1 MNKSSIGP
9 ICHAI
14 AATAALLLFAAPVSL
29 ARPAHKHADAVPVRS
44 RPIMEMSGAYSK
56 VSNRYY
62 AVVTSEKEWERIW
75 ARHSGQAES
84 VLAVGGTRFN
94 VDFDRYAVVAVF
106 QGIQPYNLGVVAQSV
121 DETPDRTVF
130 RFTNRWVTTTEDSPA
145 HTGAPYTP
153 FGLFVISRASK
164 EVVLEEAVYG
174 EKTKS
179 ATYTVRASF
188 NILGS
193 KPRPAP

>member
-1 MNKSSIGP
+1 MNRSCQRPIGRAAA
-9 ICHAI
+9 AI
-14 AATAALLLFAAPVSL
+14 AALLLLAAPASL
-29 ARPAHKHADAVPVRS
+29 ARPARKGSDAVPARS
-44 RPIMEMSGAYSK
+44 RPVIEMSGAYSK

-75 ARHSGQAES
+75 VRHSGQAES
-84 VLAVGGTRFN
+84 ILAVGGTRFN
-94 VDFDRYAVVAVF
+94 VDFDRYVVVAVF

-121 DETPDRTVF
+121 DETPDRTVL

-153 FGLFVISRASK
+153 FGLFVIPRASK

-174 EKTKS
+174 DKAKS
-179 ATYTVRASF
+179 ATYTVRATF
-188 NILGS
+188 NLLGG
-193 KPRPAP
+193 KQQTAP